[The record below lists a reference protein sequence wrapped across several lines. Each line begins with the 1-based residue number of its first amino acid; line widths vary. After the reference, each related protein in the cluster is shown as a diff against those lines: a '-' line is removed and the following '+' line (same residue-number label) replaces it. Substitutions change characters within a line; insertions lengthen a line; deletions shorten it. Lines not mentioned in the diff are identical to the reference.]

1 LSNIFFSSSEVVG
14 CNSNLQRTTLK
25 MYLVNLS
32 NPTVYFTYHHV

>member
-1 LSNIFFSSSEVVG
+1 
-14 CNSNLQRTTLK
+14 